1 MVLTWNN
8 KMPVIQIKEFPNDE
22 RVWRIDWFG
31 AVRKNDN
38 VPTEPIIDV
47 YLRPVSV
54 TDKTSIA
61 DFGWLNK
68 ERICCPIG
76 VGQLPV
82 FTIGSLWKN
91 GKLLDYQVIVPSNL
105 QDVWL
110 LNLMEIPIQ
119 SLFPLLKLFVFI
131 TPFQPIWPRLLFWGH
146 MKLISIKSSVN
157 DAVLIQKPRF
167 S

>member
-8 KMPVIQIKEFPNDE
+8 KMPVIQIKEFPNDG

-82 FTIGSLWKN
+82 LTIGSLWKN

-105 QDVWL
+105 PTL
-110 LNLMEIPIQ
+110 
-119 SLFPLLKLFVFI
+119 
-131 TPFQPIWPRLLFWGH
+131 T
-146 MKLISIKSSVN
+146 
-157 DAVLIQKPRF
+157 
-167 S
+167 

>member
-1 MVLTWNN
+1 
-8 KMPVIQIKEFPNDE
+8 MPVIQIKEFPNDG

-38 VPTEPIIDV
+38 VPTEPTIDV

-68 ERICCPIG
+68 ERICCTIG

-82 FTIGSLWKN
+82 LTIGSLWKN

-105 QDVWL
+105 P
-110 LNLMEIPIQ
+110 N
-119 SLFPLLKLFVFI
+119 
-131 TPFQPIWPRLLFWGH
+131 
-146 MKLISIKSSVN
+146 VN
-157 DAVLIQKPRF
+157 IA
-167 S
+167 